1 MLVFG
6 GEVMAVIGIYEK
18 ALPQNISWAERF
30 ALVKKL
36 GFDFMELSIDES
48 DERLARLDWSE

>member
-1 MLVFG
+1 
-6 GEVMAVIGIYEK
+6 MAVIGIYEK